1 MPPKPKYTR
10 EEITLEAVNLVREKG
25 ENALTARELGTRLGT
40 TARPIFTAFKNMDEV
55 KEAVL
60 MKADEIFFKYREEE
74 IKKNDMPRYKAIGTA
89 YIRFAAEEK
98 NLFKL
103 KFMRYRTDKTGLLE
117 NEIDSDAL
125 STIEMQTGFSEET
138 SNMFHT
144 EMWLFAHGIATT
156 LASSYLDWSPEQ
168 IGALLAD
175 AYKSFKWLYE
185 NKKESEITEEKQ
197 CSK

>member
-1 MPPKPKYTR
+1 MPPKPKFTK
-10 EEITLEAVNLVREKG
+10 EEITIAAVNLVREKG
-25 ENALTARELGTRLGT
+25 ENALTARELGARLGT
-40 TARPIFTAFKNMDEV
+40 TARPIFTAFKNMDEG
-55 KEAVL
+55 KEAV
-60 MKADEIFFKYREEE
+60 MKKTDEIFFAYREEE
-74 IKKNDMPRYKAIGTA
+74 IKKNNKPRYKAIGTA

-103 KFMRYRTDKTGLLE
+103 KFMRDRTENPSLLGHE
-117 NEIDSDAL
+117 FDTDAI

-156 LASSYLDWSPEQ
+156 LVSSYLDWSPEQ
-168 IGALLAD
+168 ISNLLAD

-185 NKKESEITEEKQ
+185 NKKESEITEEK
-197 CSK
+197 